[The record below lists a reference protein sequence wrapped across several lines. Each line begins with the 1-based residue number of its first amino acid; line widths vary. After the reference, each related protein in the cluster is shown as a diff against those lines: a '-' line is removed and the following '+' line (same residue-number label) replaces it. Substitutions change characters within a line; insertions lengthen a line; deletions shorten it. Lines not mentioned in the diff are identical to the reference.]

1 MLNSLRLT
9 VRQENKVQA
18 ISETSAR
25 PETDP
30 AQLLKRAASGDCEAF
45 GQVYTIY
52 LDRIYRYVFHQ
63 LKDKMAAE
71 DLTGEIFVKAWRA
84 IGSYKGGRRTG
95 DWSRQVLSFSAWLYR
110 IAHNQ
115 VIDHFRAR
123 QPNVS
128 LDREVLG
135 NAEIVDNIVDPEQE
149 AERSL
154 MQQEVLEL
162 VSYLPP
168 DQKQVIILKFIEGL
182 DNREIEQI
190 TGKSQGAIRVT
201 QMRALA
207 ALRQRLS
214 KEQSEKRRGKWEVSF
229 SRPSTSVS
237 RG

>member
-1 MLNSLRLT
+1 MSNSLRLT

-25 PETDP
+25 WESDP
-30 AQLLKRAASGDCEAF
+30 AQLLKRAASGDYEAF

-52 LDRIYRYVFHQ
+52 LDRIYRYVFYQ

-71 DLTGEIFVKAWRA
+71 DLTEEIFVKAWKAMGAVR
-84 IGSYKGGRRTG
+84 GGT
-95 DWSRQVLSFSAWLYR
+95 LSFSAWLYR

-128 LDREVLG
+128 LDREALG

-168 DQKQVIILKFIEGL
+168 DQKQLIILKFIEGL

-190 TGKSQGAIRVT
+190 TGKSQGAIRVM

-214 KEQSEKRRGKWEVSF
+214 TEQSEERRGKWEESF
-229 SRPSTSVS
+229 SRPLISVL

>member
-9 VRQENKVQA
+9 VRKENKVQA
-18 ISETSAR
+18 INETSAR
-25 PETDP
+25 RESDP
-30 AQLLKRAASGDCEAF
+30 AQLLERAAGGDYEAF

-63 LKDKMAAE
+63 LNDKMAAE
-71 DLTGEIFVKAWRA
+71 DLTEETFVKAWRA
-84 IGSYKGGRRTG
+84 MGAFRGGT
-95 DWSRQVLSFSAWLYR
+95 LSFSAWLYR

-123 QPNVS
+123 QPHVS
-128 LDREVLG
+128 LDSEALG

-149 AERSL
+149 AERNL

-168 DQKQVIILKFIEGL
+168 DQKQLIILKFIEGL
-182 DNREIEQI
+182 DNQEIEEI
-190 TGKSQGAIRVT
+190 TGKSQGAIRVM

-214 KEQSEKRRGKWEVSF
+214 KEQSEDRRGKWEASF
-229 SRPSTSVS
+229 SKPLTSVLH
-237 RG
+237 G